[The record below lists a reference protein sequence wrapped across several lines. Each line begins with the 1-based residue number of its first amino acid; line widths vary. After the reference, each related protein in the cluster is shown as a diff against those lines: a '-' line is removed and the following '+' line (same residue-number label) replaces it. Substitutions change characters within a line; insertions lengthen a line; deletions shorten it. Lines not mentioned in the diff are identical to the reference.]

1 MKRKQL
7 LLLLGSI
14 LFPAFCAYAQD
25 SGNGDKVIREV
36 DCPADGR
43 LEDVIGEDWETIDSL
58 IVTGFVHELD
68 FPTMNK
74 CCVYGRLSGINLSG
88 CQIENDAIPPEA
100 FVPVDWVGRQAV
112 RNLKYITF
120 PESLKKISKYA
131 FWSTGL
137 KQITLPNE
145 MEEIELEAFYSNR
158 DAAGTLSIPE
168 GVEEVPL
175 GCFEGCWGI
184 TRLEL
189 PTTLKSIG
197 GFSFYSMDLRDTL
210 VIPEGV
216 EIIGN
221 AAFFWSHNLHEVIL
235 PSTLVDIGHDAF
247 SGCRL
252 TSIKNFPEGVGYIPT
267 SCFFDCRLE
276 YWEFPDDITLIDNE
290 AFAYNCFHDLVLPD
304 AVEII
309 GRWAFMGIGNLN
321 SVRLP
326 KSLKIFGEAAFVD
339 CRNLTKVYAQNPEPP
354 EIVYSADD
362 MYEQIIGT
370 RGVFANIHP
379 KAVLYVPVGAR
390 DAYVREGWQEW
401 FADIQEYDYAA
412 AMSIV
417 QEGEAVEVSRHALDG
432 TPLSRATRGLNI
444 VRMSDGTVRK
454 VVVK

>member
-1 MKRKQL
+1 MKRIVL
-7 LLLLGSI
+7 FLMI

-25 SGNGDKVIREV
+25 SGNGDKVIREA

-88 CQIENDAIPPEA
+88 CQIENDAIPRKA
-100 FVPVDWVGRQAV
+100 FFPADSIGKAV
-112 RNLKYITF
+112 RNLNYITF
-120 PESLKKISKYA
+120 PESLKKIGDAA
-131 FWSTGL
+131 FFTVNL
-137 KQITLPNE
+137 KQITLPKV
-145 MEEIELEAFYSNR
+145 MEEIGIEAFFMNR
-158 DAAGTLSIPE
+158 DATGTLKIPE
-168 GVEEVPL
+168 GLKEIPL
-175 GCFEGCWGI
+175 NCFRSCKGI

-197 GFSFYSMDLRDTL
+197 RFSFYNMDIRDTL

-216 EIIGN
+216 ESIGN
-221 AAFFWSHNLHEVIL
+221 AAFWNSYNLHEVIL

-247 SGCRL
+247 NGCRL

-267 SCFFDCRLE
+267 SCFFNCRLE

-326 KSLKIFGEAAFVD
+326 KSLRIFGEAAFVD

-362 MYEQIIGT
+362 MYEQMVGT

-444 VRMSDGTVRK
+444 VKMSDGTVRK

>member
-1 MKRKQL
+1 ML
-7 LLLLGSI
+7 
-14 LFPAFCAYAQD
+14 FCALFASAQD
-25 SGNGDKVIREV
+25 NSLASDKVIREV

-74 CCVYGRLSGINLSG
+74 CCVYGRLSGINLSS

-100 FVPVDWVGRQAV
+100 FVPADWVGRQMV
-112 RNLKYITF
+112 KNLKYITF
-120 PESLKKISKYA
+120 PESLKKIGKYA
-131 FWSTGL
+131 FWAAGL
-137 KQITLPNE
+137 KQIMLPEE
-145 MEEIELEAFYSNR
+145 MEEIGVEAFYANN
-158 DAAGTLSIPE
+158 DAAGTLTIPH

-197 GFSFYSMDLRDTL
+197 GFSFYCMDLRDTL

-216 EIIGN
+216 ESIGN
-221 AAFFWSHNLHEVIL
+221 AAFYGSYYLREVRL
-235 PSTLVDIGHDAF
+235 PSTLIDIGHNVF
-247 SGCRL
+247 HNCSKL
-252 TSIKNFPEGVGYIPT
+252 TKVSNFPRGVGYIPA
-267 SCFFDCRLE
+267 SCFFNCRLE

-290 AFAYNCFHDLVLPD
+290 AFTYNCFHDLVLPD

-326 KSLKIFGEAAFVD
+326 KNLKIFGEAAFVK

-354 EIVYSADD
+354 EIVYSSDD
-362 MYEQIIGT
+362 MYEQMIGT

-444 VRMSDGTVRK
+444 VKMSDGTVRK